1 MIPFAGHV
9 LNKCKNEFDITQA
22 PQEIA
27 GFFIPS
33 NSLKGGLGKIKT
45 N

>member
-1 MIPFAGHV
+1 M
-9 LNKCKNEFDITQA
+9 LQNKFKNEFDITQA

-33 NSLKGGLGKIKT
+33 DSLKGEPVKIKII
-45 N
+45 